1 MVINYYRKKFKPPT
15 FVEKNHTKIG
25 MLAGGTGITPF
36 YQLIQ
41 AAHMNGDTSEFT
53 LLFGNKSVK
62 DILLQKELEDVHKAK
77 TFNFNLHFLIDK
89 TEPEWNGLVGYI
101 SKEMITKVFPAPSQE
116 TIILLCGPPVMCE
129 RAKELFKE
137 LNYDPENIY
146 EF

>member
-1 MVINYYRKKFKPPT
+1 MDQL
-15 FVEKNHTKIG
+15 G
-25 MLAGGTGITPF
+25 QF
-36 YQLIQ
+36 YQVLIIRPFFL
-41 AAHMNGDTSEFT
+41 NID
-53 LLFGNKSVK
+53 
-62 DILLQKELEDVHKAK
+62 KAK

-137 LNYDPENIY
+137 FAKLNIIEND
-146 EF
+146 